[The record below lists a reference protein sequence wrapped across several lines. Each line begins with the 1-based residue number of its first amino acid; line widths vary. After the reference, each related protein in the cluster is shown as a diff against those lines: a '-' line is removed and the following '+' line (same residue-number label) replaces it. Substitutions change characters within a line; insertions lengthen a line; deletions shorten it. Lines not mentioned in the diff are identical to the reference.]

1 MFDYVIVGGGPAGCA
16 LAARLSEDQAVRV
29 LLLEAG
35 PADTDPY
42 IHMPVGFFKMT
53 GGPLTWG
60 YKTVAGKPTQQRQ
73 IPFAQGRVLGG
84 GGSINA
90 MVYTRGQPADYDGW
104 EREGCAGWGFG
115 EGVLPY
121 LRRMEDNER
130 LCNEYHGVG
139 GPLGVS
145 DLITVNEMTKA
156 FVRAGQQAGMPH
168 NSDFNGEQQAGV
180 GVYQVTQRGGR
191 RCSAAVGYLNP
202 ARGRPNL
209 TIRTDCFVLRV
220 VIENGRAVGVE
231 LADKD
236 NRANTSVVRA
246 EREVIVTA
254 GAIGS
259 PKLLMLSGIG
269 PAADLERAGVRPR
282 LALEGVG
289 QNLQDHFD
297 IDIVYEL
304 NGPYS
309 LDKYAKKHLMLMAG
323 LQYKLF
329 NSGPV
334 TSNIAEGGA
343 FWYSDPG
350 VATPDLQFHFL
361 PGAGVE
367 AGVPPVPSGSGCTL
381 NSYFLRPRSRG
392 SVALSSADPAAAPLI
407 DPAYIRDPYDLQ
419 VAVEGIRQSR
429 EIMSQSAISK
439 YLKREHFPG
448 PSVRTQADYEAYAQQ
463 YGRTGYH
470 PVGTC
475 KMGVD
480 ALSVVDPKLRVHGI
494 EGLRVA
500 DSSIMPRI
508 VSSNTNAPTLMIA
521 EKAAD
526 LIRGRC
532 APASVAAPTSL
543 ARTASREPVPAAT
556 AATA

>member
-1 MFDYVIVGGGPAGCA
+1 MYDYVIVGGGAAGCA
-16 LAARLSEDQAVRV
+16 LAARLSEDASSRV

-60 YKTVAGKPTQQRQ
+60 YRTAAAAETQRRQ

-90 MVYTRGQPADYDGW
+90 MVYTRGQPEDYDGW
-104 EREGCAGWGFG
+104 ERDGCTGWGFRD
-115 EGVLPY
+115 GVLPY

-145 DLITVNEMTKA
+145 DLISVNEVTKA
-156 FVRAGQQAGMPH
+156 FVLAGQEAGLPY
-168 NSDFNGEQQAGV
+168 NSDFNGAQQEGV

-191 RCSAAVGYLNP
+191 RCSAAVGYLRE
-202 ARGRPNL
+202 ARSRSNL
-209 TIRTDCFVLRV
+209 TVKTNCLVSRI
-220 VIENGRAVGVE
+220 VIEHGRAVGVE
-231 LADKD
+231 FADQ
-236 NRANTSVVRA
+236 NARSNVEVARA

-269 PAADLERAGVRPR
+269 RAVDLERVGVKP
-282 LALEGVG
+282 LHALNGVG
-289 QNLQDHFD
+289 ENLQDHFD

-309 LDKYAKKHLMLMAG
+309 LDKYAKKHLMLLAG
-323 LQYKLF
+323 LEYKIF
-329 NSGPV
+329 NKGPV

-343 FWYSDPG
+343 FWYSDSSVP
-350 VATPDLQFHFL
+350 TPDLQFHFL

-381 NSYFLRPRSRG
+381 NSYFLRPKSRG
-392 SVALSSADPAAAPLI
+392 SVTLNSADPADAPII
-407 DPAYIRDPYDLQ
+407 DPAYIRDPYDLK

-429 EIMSQSAISK
+429 EIMSQHALSK
-439 YLKREHFPG
+439 YIRSEHFPG
-448 PSVRTQADYEAYAQQ
+448 SAVRTQAQYEEYAQQ

-480 ALSVVDPKLRVHGI
+480 EMSVVDPQLRVRGI

-500 DSSIMPRI
+500 DSSVMPRI

-521 EKAAD
+521 EKASD
-526 LIRGRC
+526 LIRGR
-532 APASVAAPTSL
+532 VAKQTPIAGQL
-543 ARTASREPVPAAT
+543 AGYSGRAVRDAITTTA
-556 AATA
+556 

>member
-1 MFDYVIVGGGPAGCA
+1 MYDYVIVGGGPAGCA
-16 LAARLSEDQAVRV
+16 LAARLTEDAGSRV

-60 YKTVAGKPTQQRQ
+60 YRTVAAAETQRRQ
-73 IPFAQGRVLGG
+73 IPFAQARVLGG

-104 EREGCAGWGFG
+104 ERDGCTGWGFRD
-115 EGVLPY
+115 GVLPY

-145 DLITVNEMTKA
+145 DLISVNELTKA
-156 FVRAGQQAGMPH
+156 FVLAGQEAGLPY
-168 NSDFNGEQQAGV
+168 NSDFNGAQQEGV

-191 RCSAAVGYLNP
+191 RCSAAVGYLQQ
-202 ARGRPNL
+202 ARSRNNL
-209 TIRTDCFVLRV
+209 TVKTNCLVSRI

-231 LADKD
+231 FAEQHARS
-236 NRANTSVVRA
+236 NVAVARA

-269 PAADLERAGVRPR
+269 RAADLERAGVRPVH
-282 LALEGVG
+282 ALDGVG
-289 QNLQDHFD
+289 ANLQDHFD

-309 LDKYAKKHLMLMAG
+309 LDKYAKKHMMLLAG
-323 LQYKLF
+323 LEYKIF
-329 NSGPV
+329 NKGPV

-343 FWYSDPG
+343 FWYSGSDVP
-350 VATPDLQFHFL
+350 TPDLQFHFL

-381 NSYFLRPRSRG
+381 NSYFLRPNSRG
-392 SVALSSADPAAAPLI
+392 SVTLNSADPADAPII
-407 DPAYIRDPYDLQ
+407 DPAYIRDPYDLK

-429 EIMSQSAISK
+429 EIMSQHALSK
-439 YLKREHFPG
+439 YIKSEHFPG
-448 PSVRTQADYEAYAQQ
+448 GDVRTQAQYEEYAKH

-480 ALSVVDPKLRVHGI
+480 EMSVVDPELRVRGI

-500 DSSIMPRI
+500 DSSVMPRI

-521 EKAAD
+521 EKASD
-526 LIRGRC
+526 LIRGR
-532 APASVAAPTSL
+532 VAAQL
-543 ARTASREPVPAAT
+543 PAAGQLAAYSGRTLRDNT
-556 AATA
+556 ATLV

>member
-1 MFDYVIVGGGPAGCA
+1 MYDYVIVGGGAAGCVM
-16 LAARLSEDQAVRV
+16 AARLSEDAGSRV

-42 IHMPVGFFKMT
+42 IHMPAGFAKMT

-60 YKTVAGKPTQQRQ
+60 YRTAATAETQRRE

-90 MVYTRGQPADYDGW
+90 MVYTRGQPSDYDGW
-104 EREGCAGWGFG
+104 ERDGCAGWGFR

-145 DLITVNEMTKA
+145 DLISVNELTRA
-156 FVRAGQQAGMPH
+156 FVLAGQQAGMPH
-168 NSDFNGEQQAGV
+168 NSDFNGAQQEGV
-180 GVYQVTQRGGR
+180 GVYQVTQRNGK
-191 RCSAAVGYLNP
+191 RCSAAVGYLRE
-202 ARGRPNL
+202 ARSRGNL
-209 TIRTDCFVLRV
+209 TVKTDCVVSRV
-220 VIENGRAVGVE
+220 VIESGRAVGVE
-231 LADKD
+231 FSTRHDRLNVTIA
-236 NRANTSVVRA
+236 RA

-269 PAADLERAGVRPR
+269 RAADLERAGVKP
-282 LALEGVG
+282 LHALDGVG

-309 LDKYAKKHLMLMAG
+309 LDKYAKKHMMLLAG
-323 LQYKLF
+323 LEYKLF
-329 NSGPV
+329 NKGPV

-343 FWYSDPG
+343 FWYSDQSVP
-350 VATPDLQFHFL
+350 TPDLQFHFL

-381 NSYFLRPRSRG
+381 NSYFLRPHSRG
-392 SVALSSADPAAAPLI
+392 SVTLHSTDPADAPII
-407 DPAYIRDPYDLQ
+407 DPAYIRDPYDLK

-429 EIMSQSAISK
+429 EIMSQSALSK
-439 YLKREHFPG
+439 YLKSEHFPG
-448 PSVRTQADYEAYAQQ
+448 ASVRTQADYETYAQQ

-475 KMGVD
+475 KMGID
-480 ALSVVDPKLRVHGI
+480 PMSVVDPQLRVHGI

-500 DSSIMPRI
+500 DSSVMPRI

-521 EKAAD
+521 EKASD
-526 LIRGRC
+526 FIRGR
-532 APASVAAPTSL
+532 AAI
-543 ARTASREPVPAAT
+543 AEPMQGRFPAT
-556 AATA
+556 AERAGREATAV

>member
-1 MFDYVIVGGGPAGCA
+1 MYDYVIVGGGAAGCA
-16 LAARLSEDQAVRV
+16 LAARLSEDASSRV

-60 YKTVAGKPTQQRQ
+60 YRTAAAAETQRRQ

-90 MVYTRGQPADYDGW
+90 MVYTRGQPEDYDGW
-104 EREGCAGWGFG
+104 ERDGCTGWGFRD
-115 EGVLPY
+115 GVLPY

-145 DLITVNEMTKA
+145 DLISVNEVTKA
-156 FVRAGQQAGMPH
+156 FVLAGQEAGLPY
-168 NSDFNGEQQAGV
+168 NSDFNGAQQEGV

-191 RCSAAVGYLNP
+191 RCSAAVGYLRE
-202 ARGRPNL
+202 ARSRSNL
-209 TIRTDCFVLRV
+209 TVKTNCLVSRI
-220 VIENGRAVGVE
+220 VIERGRAVGVE
-231 LADKD
+231 FADQ
-236 NRANTSVVRA
+236 NARSNVEIARA

-269 PAADLERAGVRPR
+269 RAVDLERVGVKP
-282 LALEGVG
+282 LHVLNGVG
-289 QNLQDHFD
+289 ENLQDHFD

-309 LDKYAKKHLMLMAG
+309 LDKYAKKHLMLLAG
-323 LQYKLF
+323 LEYKIF
-329 NSGPV
+329 NKGPV

-343 FWYSDPG
+343 FWYSDSSVP
-350 VATPDLQFHFL
+350 TPDLQFHFL

-392 SVALSSADPAAAPLI
+392 SVTLNSADPADAPII
-407 DPAYIRDPYDLQ
+407 DPAYIRDPYDLK

-429 EIMSQSAISK
+429 EIMSQHALSK
-439 YLKREHFPG
+439 YIKSEHFPG
-448 PSVRTQADYEAYAQQ
+448 STVRTQAQYEEYAQQ

-480 ALSVVDPKLRVHGI
+480 EMSVVDPQLRVLGI

-500 DSSIMPRI
+500 DSSVMPRI

-521 EKAAD
+521 EKASD
-526 LIRGRC
+526 LIRGRVASQ
-532 APASVAAPTSL
+532 APVAGQLASYSGRVVRDAT
-543 ARTASREPVPAAT
+543 TT
-556 AATA
+556 AA

>member
-1 MFDYVIVGGGPAGCA
+1 MYDYVIVGGGAAGCA
-16 LAARLSEDQAVRV
+16 LAARLSEDASCRV

-60 YKTVAGKPTQQRQ
+60 YRTVAAAETQRRQ

-104 EREGCAGWGFG
+104 ERDGCTGWGFRD
-115 EGVLPY
+115 GVLPY

-145 DLITVNEMTKA
+145 DLISVNEVTKA
-156 FVRAGQQAGMPH
+156 FVIAGQEAGLPY
-168 NSDFNGEQQAGV
+168 NSDFNGAQQEGV
-180 GVYQVTQRGGR
+180 GVYQVTQRHGK
-191 RCSAAVGYLNP
+191 RCSAAVGYLRD
-202 ARGRPNL
+202 ARSRPNL
-209 TIRTDCFVLRV
+209 TIRTDCLVSRI
-220 VIENGRAVGVE
+220 VIEKGRATGVE
-231 LADKD
+231 FAPRGERG
-236 NRANTSVVRA
+236 NVTIARA

-269 PAADLERAGVRPR
+269 RPEDLERVGVKPVH
-282 LALEGVG
+282 ALKGVG

-309 LDKYAKKHLMLMAG
+309 LDKYAKKHMMLLAG
-323 LQYKLF
+323 LEYKLF
-329 NSGPV
+329 NKGPV

-343 FWYSDPG
+343 FWYSDSSVP
-350 VATPDLQFHFL
+350 TPDLQFHFL

-392 SVALSSADPAAAPLI
+392 SVALHSADPADAPII
-407 DPAYIRDPYDLQ
+407 DPAYIRDPYDLK
-419 VAVEGIRQSR
+419 VAVEGVRQSR
-429 EIMSQSAISK
+429 EIMSQNALRK
-439 YLKREHFPG
+439 YVKCEHFPG
-448 PSVRTQADYEAYAQQ
+448 GQVRSQSEYEAYAQQ

-480 ALSVVDPKLRVHGI
+480 DQSVVDPQLRVYGI

-500 DSSIMPRI
+500 DSSVMPRI

-526 LIRGRC
+526 LIRGL
-532 APASVAAPTSL
+532 AAQPVRMSGCL
-543 ARTASREPVPAAT
+543 AALSGRIATREAA
-556 AATA
+556 AA

>member
-1 MFDYVIVGGGPAGCA
+1 MYDYVIVGAGAAGCA
-16 LAARLSEDQAVRV
+16 LAARLTEDASVRV

-42 IHMPVGFFKMT
+42 IHMPVGFFRMT
-53 GGPLTWG
+53 DGPLTWG
-60 YKTVAGKPTQQRQ
+60 YRTAASPETLGRQ

-104 EREGCAGWGFG
+104 ERDGCTGWGFRD
-115 EGVLPY
+115 GVLPY

-130 LCNEYHGVG
+130 LCNAYHGVG

-145 DLITVNEMTKA
+145 DLISVNELTKA
-156 FVRAGQQAGMPH
+156 FVRAGQEAGLPY
-168 NSDFNGEQQAGV
+168 NSDFNGPQQEGV
-180 GVYQVTQRGGR
+180 GVYQVTQRNGR
-191 RCSAAVGYLNP
+191 RCSAAVGYLRG
-202 ARGRPNL
+202 AAGRPNL
-209 TIRTDCFVLRV
+209 SVRTGCVVLRV
-220 VIENGRAVGVE
+220 LIEGGRAVGVE
-231 LADKD
+231 FAAREA
-236 NRANTSVVRA
+236 RANVQAARA
-246 EREVIVTA
+246 EREVVVTA

-259 PKLLMLSGIG
+259 PKLLMLSGVG
-269 PAADLERAGVRPR
+269 WPAELERAGVKP
-282 LALEGVG
+282 LHALSGVG

-297 IDIVYEL
+297 IDVVYEL
-304 NGPYS
+304 TGPYS
-309 LDKYAKKHLMLMAG
+309 LDKYAKKHMMLLAG
-323 LQYKLF
+323 LEYKLF
-329 NSGPV
+329 NKGPV
-334 TSNIAEGGA
+334 TSNLAEGGA

-361 PGAGVE
+361 PGAGIE

-392 SVALSSADPAAAPLI
+392 SVTLHSADPADAPVI
-407 DPAYIRDPYDLQ
+407 DPAYIRDPYDLK

-429 EIMSQSAISK
+429 EIMSQPALRRYI
-439 YLKREHFPG
+439 RQEHFPG
-448 PSVRTQADYEAYAQQ
+448 GAVRTQAEYETYARQ

-475 KMGVD
+475 RMGVD
-480 ALSVVDPKLRVHGI
+480 ADAVVDPQLRVRGI

-508 VSSNTNAPTLMIA
+508 VSSNTHAPTLMIA

-526 LIRGRC
+526 LIRGR
-532 APASVAAPTSL
+532 
-543 ARTASREPVPAAT
+543 TAQAQPAAAHARHET
-556 AATA
+556 ATVAS

>member
-1 MFDYVIVGGGPAGCA
+1 MYDYVIVGGGAAGCA
-16 LAARLSEDQAVRV
+16 LAARLSEDASMRV

-53 GGPLTWG
+53 DGPLTWG
-60 YKTVAGKPTQQRQ
+60 YHTVAAAATQKRR

-84 GGSINA
+84 GSSINA

-104 EREGCAGWGFG
+104 ERDGCTGWGFHD
-115 EGVLPY
+115 GVLPY

-130 LCNEYHGVG
+130 LCDPYHGVG

-145 DLITVNEMTKA
+145 DLISVNELTKA
-156 FVRAGQQAGMPH
+156 FVRAGQEAGMPH
-168 NSDFNGEQQAGV
+168 NSDFNGAQQEGV
-180 GVYQVTQRGGR
+180 GVYQVTQRNGR
-191 RCSAAVGYLNP
+191 RCSAAAGYLRQ
-202 ARGRPNL
+202 ARSRPNL
-209 TIRTDCFVLRV
+209 TIRTDCLALRV
-220 VIENGRAVGVE
+220 VIENGRAAGVE
-231 LADKD
+231 FAPRGE
-236 NRANTSVVRA
+236 RASVTMVRA
-246 EREVIVTA
+246 RREVIVTA

-269 PAADLERAGVRPR
+269 RAQDLERVGVQPVHV
-282 LALEGVG
+282 LDGVG

-309 LDKYAKKHLMLMAG
+309 LDKYAKKHMMLLAG
-323 LQYKLF
+323 LEYKLF
-329 NSGPV
+329 NKGPV
-334 TSNIAEGGA
+334 TSNIAEAGA
-343 FWYSDPG
+343 FWYSDGSVP
-350 VATPDLQFHFL
+350 TPDLQFHFL

-367 AGVPPVPSGSGCTL
+367 SGVPPVPSGSGCTL

-392 SVALSSADPAAAPLI
+392 SVTLHSADPADAPQI
-407 DPAYIRDPYDLQ
+407 DPAYIRDPHDLKI
-419 VAVEGIRQSR
+419 AVEGIRQSR
-429 EIMSQSAISK
+429 EIMRQSALRK
-439 YLKREHFPG
+439 YLTREHFPG
-448 PSVRTQADYEAYAQQ
+448 DKVASQAEYEAYAQA

-475 KMGVD
+475 KMGID
-480 ALSVVDPKLRVHGI
+480 ELSVVDPQLRVHGI

-500 DSSIMPRI
+500 DSSVMPRI
-508 VSSNTNAPTLMIA
+508 VSSNTNAATLMIA

-526 LIRGRC
+526 LIRGLV
-532 APASVAAPTSL
+532 AQPAREQAGTLGSMRPRKAMAA
-543 ARTASREPVPAAT
+543 
-556 AATA
+556 

>member
-1 MFDYVIVGGGPAGCA
+1 MYDYVIVGGGPAGCA
-16 LAARLSEDQAVRV
+16 LAARLTEAAANRV

-60 YKTVAGKPTQQRQ
+60 YRTQAVTETQRRQ
-73 IPFAQGRVLGG
+73 IPFAQARVLGG

-90 MVYTRGQPADYDGW
+90 MVYTRGQPEDYDGW
-104 EREGCAGWGFG
+104 ERDGCTGWGFRD
-115 EGVLPY
+115 GVLPY

-145 DLITVNEMTKA
+145 DLITVNELTKA
-156 FVRAGQQAGMPH
+156 FVRAGQEAGMPY
-168 NSDFNGEQQAGV
+168 NGDFNGAQQEGV
-180 GVYQVTQRGGR
+180 GVYQVTQRNGK
-191 RCSAAVGYLNP
+191 RCSAAVGYLR
-202 ARGRPNL
+202 AAQARPNL
-209 TIRTDCFVLRV
+209 TVRTDCHVLRV

-231 LADKD
+231 IAARG
-236 NRANTSVVRA
+236 NRAHVERVRA
-246 EREVIVTA
+246 EAEVIVTA

-269 PAADLERAGVRPR
+269 DAKSLERAGVKPVH
-282 LALEGVG
+282 ALEGVG

-309 LDKYAKKHLMLMAG
+309 LDKYAKKHMMLLAG
-323 LQYKLF
+323 LEYKLF
-329 NSGPV
+329 NKGPV

-343 FWYSDPG
+343 FWYSDPS
-350 VATPDLQFHFL
+350 VPTPDLQFHFL

-392 SVALSSADPAAAPLI
+392 SVTLHSADPLDAPVI
-407 DPAYIRDPYDLQ
+407 DPAYIRDPYDLK

-429 EIMSQSAISK
+429 EIMSQPALRK
-439 YLKREHFPG
+439 YIKAEHFPG
-448 PSVRTQADYEAYAQQ
+448 SSVRTQADYEAYAQQ

-480 ALSVVDPKLRVHGI
+480 AMSVVDPKLRVHGI
-494 EGLRVA
+494 DGLRVA
-500 DSSIMPRI
+500 DSSVMPRI

-526 LIRGRC
+526 LIRGR
-532 APASVAAPTSL
+532 
-543 ARTASREPVPAAT
+543 AT
-556 AATA
+556 AMSTGRSGDIAGQAALAVASPAVL

>member
-1 MFDYVIVGGGPAGCA
+1 MYDYVIVGGGAAGCA
-16 LAARLSEDQAVRV
+16 LAARLSEDANIRV

-53 GGPLTWG
+53 SGPLTWS
-60 YKTVAGKPTQQRQ
+60 YHTAAVAETQKRQ

-90 MVYTRGQPADYDGW
+90 MVYTRGQAADYDGW
-104 EREGCAGWGFG
+104 ERDGCTGWGFRD
-115 EGVLPY
+115 GVLPY

-139 GPLGVS
+139 GPLSVS
-145 DLITVNEMTKA
+145 DLITVNELTKA
-156 FVRAGQQAGMPH
+156 FVLAGQEAGMPH
-168 NSDFNGEQQAGV
+168 NSDFNGAQQAGV
-180 GVYQVTQRGGR
+180 GVYQVTQRNGK
-191 RCSAAVGYLNP
+191 RCSAAVGYLRD
-202 ARGRPNL
+202 ARPRPNL
-209 TIRTDCFVLRV
+209 TIRTDCLVSRV
-220 VIENGRAVGVE
+220 VIENSRAVGVE
-231 LADKD
+231 FAPRGE
-236 NRANTSVVRA
+236 RANVEIARA

-269 PAADLERAGVRPR
+269 RPEDLERAGIKPVHG
-282 LALEGVG
+282 LSGVG

-309 LDKYAKKHLMLMAG
+309 LDKYAKKHMMLLAG
-323 LQYKLF
+323 LEYKLF
-329 NSGPV
+329 NKGPV

-343 FWYSDPG
+343 FWYSDSSVP
-350 VATPDLQFHFL
+350 TPDLQFHFL

-381 NSYFLRPRSRG
+381 NSYFLRPHSRG
-392 SVALSSADPAAAPLI
+392 SVTLHSADPADAPVI
-407 DPAYIRDPYDLQ
+407 DPDYIRDPYDLK

-429 EIMSQSAISK
+429 EIMSQGALRK
-439 YLKREHFPG
+439 YIKSEHFPG
-448 PSVRTQADYEAYAQQ
+448 GKVRSQAEYELYAKQ

-475 KMGVD
+475 KMGID
-480 ALSVVDPKLRVHGI
+480 EASVVDPQLRVHGI
-494 EGLRVA
+494 AGLRVA
-500 DSSIMPRI
+500 DSSVMPRI

-526 LIRGRC
+526 LVRGRV
-532 APASVAAPTSL
+532 AQPSHVSGRLAS
-543 ARTASREPVPAAT
+543 TAGHKKHET
-556 AATA
+556 AAA

>member
-1 MFDYVIVGGGPAGCA
+1 MYDYVIVGGGAAGCA
-16 LAARLSEDQAVRV
+16 LAARLSEDASSRV

-60 YKTVAGKPTQQRQ
+60 YRTAAAAETQRRQ

-90 MVYTRGQPADYDGW
+90 MVYTRGQPEDYDDW
-104 EREGCAGWGFG
+104 ERDGCTGWGFRD
-115 EGVLPY
+115 GVLPY

-145 DLITVNEMTKA
+145 DLISVNEVTKA
-156 FVRAGQQAGMPH
+156 FVLAGQEAGLPY
-168 NSDFNGEQQAGV
+168 NSDFNGAQQEGV

-191 RCSAAVGYLNP
+191 RCSAAVGYLRE
-202 ARGRPNL
+202 ARSRSNL
-209 TIRTDCFVLRV
+209 TVKTNCLVSRI

-231 LADKD
+231 FADQ
-236 NRANTSVVRA
+236 NARSNVEVARA

-269 PAADLERAGVRPR
+269 RAVDLERVGVKP
-282 LALEGVG
+282 LHVLNGVG
-289 QNLQDHFD
+289 ENLQDHFD

-309 LDKYAKKHLMLMAG
+309 LDKYAKKHLMLLAG
-323 LQYKLF
+323 LEYKIF
-329 NSGPV
+329 NKGPV

-343 FWYSDPG
+343 FWYSDSSVP
-350 VATPDLQFHFL
+350 TPDLQFHFL

-381 NSYFLRPRSRG
+381 NSYFLRPKSRG
-392 SVALSSADPAAAPLI
+392 SVTLNSADPADAPII
-407 DPAYIRDPYDLQ
+407 DPAYIRDPHDLK

-429 EIMSQSAISK
+429 EIMSQHALSK
-439 YLKREHFPG
+439 YIKSEHFPG
-448 PSVRTQADYEAYAQQ
+448 STVRTQAQYEEYAQQ

-480 ALSVVDPKLRVHGI
+480 EMSVVDPQLRVRGI

-500 DSSIMPRI
+500 DSSVMPRI

-521 EKAAD
+521 EKASD
-526 LIRGRC
+526 LIRGRVASQ
-532 APASVAAPTSL
+532 APVAGQLASYSGRVV
-543 ARTASREPVPAAT
+543 RDAAT
-556 AATA
+556 TAA

>member
-1 MFDYVIVGGGPAGCA
+1 MYDYVIVGGGAAGCA
-16 LAARLSEDQAVRV
+16 LAARLSEDANIRV

-53 GGPLTWG
+53 SGPLTWS
-60 YKTVAGKPTQQRQ
+60 YHTAAVAETQKRQ

-90 MVYTRGQPADYDGW
+90 MVYTRGQAADYDGW
-104 EREGCAGWGFG
+104 ERDGCTGWGFRD
-115 EGVLPY
+115 GVLPY

-139 GPLGVS
+139 GPLSVS
-145 DLITVNEMTKA
+145 DLITVNELTKA
-156 FVRAGQQAGMPH
+156 FVLAGQEAGMPH
-168 NSDFNGEQQAGV
+168 NSDFNGAQQAGV
-180 GVYQVTQRGGR
+180 GVYQVTQRNGK
-191 RCSAAVGYLNP
+191 RCSAAVGYLRD
-202 ARGRPNL
+202 ARPRPNL
-209 TIRTDCFVLRV
+209 TIRTDCLVSRV
-220 VIENGRAVGVE
+220 VIENSRAVGVE
-231 LADKD
+231 FAPRGE
-236 NRANTSVVRA
+236 RANVEIARA

-269 PAADLERAGVRPR
+269 RPEDLERAGIKPVHG
-282 LALEGVG
+282 LSGVG

-309 LDKYAKKHLMLMAG
+309 LDKYAKKHMMLLAG
-323 LQYKLF
+323 LEYKLF
-329 NSGPV
+329 NKGPV

-343 FWYSDPG
+343 FWYSDSSVP
-350 VATPDLQFHFL
+350 TPDLQFHFL

-381 NSYFLRPRSRG
+381 NSYFLRPHSRG
-392 SVALSSADPAAAPLI
+392 SVTLHSADPADAPVI
-407 DPAYIRDPYDLQ
+407 DPAYIRDPYDLK

-429 EIMSQSAISK
+429 EIMSQGALRK
-439 YLKREHFPG
+439 YIKSEHFPG
-448 PSVRTQADYEAYAQQ
+448 GKVRSQAEYELYAKQ

-475 KMGVD
+475 KMGID
-480 ALSVVDPKLRVHGI
+480 EASVVDPQLRVHGI
-494 EGLRVA
+494 AGLRVA
-500 DSSIMPRI
+500 DSSVMPRI

-526 LIRGRC
+526 LVRGRV
-532 APASVAAPTSL
+532 AQPSHVSGRLAS
-543 ARTASREPVPAAT
+543 TAGHKKHET
-556 AATA
+556 AAA